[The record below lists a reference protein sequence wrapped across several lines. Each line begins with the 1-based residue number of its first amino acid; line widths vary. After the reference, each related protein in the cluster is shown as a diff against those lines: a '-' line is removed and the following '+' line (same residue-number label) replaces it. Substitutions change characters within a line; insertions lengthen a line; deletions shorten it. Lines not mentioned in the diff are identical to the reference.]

1 MKRAPAGVIV
11 TEGQATGRLSG
22 ELLVECA
29 EWIWEQMQ
37 DDGMFLSGELVELV
51 LNTERELG
59 IQAQDPSQIAPRL
72 EQEFAARGID
82 ANPAPIDERII
93 KVVLDWEDDFLG
105 FAGIPRA
112 ES

>member
-1 MKRAPAGVIV
+1 MLV
-11 TEGQATGRLSG
+11 TDGETTGRLSG

-59 IQAQDPSQIAPRL
+59 IQALSPALIAPRL

-82 ANPAPIDERII
+82 ANPAPFDQRLI

-105 FAGIPRA
+105 FAGISRD